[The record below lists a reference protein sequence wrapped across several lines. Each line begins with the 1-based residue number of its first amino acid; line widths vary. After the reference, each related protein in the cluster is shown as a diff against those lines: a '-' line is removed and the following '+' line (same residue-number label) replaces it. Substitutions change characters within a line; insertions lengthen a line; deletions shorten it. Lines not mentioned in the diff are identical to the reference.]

1 MTPAEAFDATRDTFV
16 QLLYAHAQADGL
28 KISTGQIYAML
39 DTAMERSGIAVLIN
53 VAASADA
60 AAGGYAGT
68 YEETPPDVVDVDQT
82 WRNSREQAADYP
94 NLAGLFLTP

>member
-39 DTAMERSGIAVLIN
+39 DTAMERSGIAVLIK

-68 YEETPPDVVDVDQT
+68 YEDPPEDVADVDQA
-82 WRNSREQAADYP
+82 WRDNRAQVADFP